1 MAGGIAGIVS
11 DSGYVIYDDTPG
23 KMANLEALRR
33 FRSIDLAE
41 LTRLFLPY
49 KERAQVDPGYA
60 VDDALSDLAR
70 QLGVD
75 PAAVLAARRTIR
87 VERELRE
94 GVRETLV
101 ELLRRGVPFVILSDS
116 HQTGAQMRL
125 KYESE
130 LGLDHLVSDF
140 VTSKDTGLRKP
151 DPRMFRA
158 AGERIAAALG
168 GGELDS
174 SRIAFLGHDLDEL
187 QGAHRAGLR
196 PLAVYFHGRREEI
209 PFIPEPDI
217 LTGFADLLRLL
228 DAGERPPVSAGQIRV

>member
-1 MAGGIAGIVS
+1 MDGGGGIAGIVS

-23 KMANLEALRR
+23 KMANLEAVRR
-33 FRSIDLAE
+33 FRNIDLAE

-75 PAAVLAARRTIR
+75 PGAVLAARRTIR
-87 VERELRE
+87 VQRQLRE

-101 ELLRRGVPFVILSDS
+101 ELHRRGVPFVILSDS
-116 HQTGAQMRL
+116 HQTGAQMRR
-125 KYESE
+125 KYEAE

-151 DPRMFRA
+151 DPRMFQF
-158 AGERIAAALG
+158 AGQRIAATLG
-168 GGELDS
+168 RGELPP
-174 SRIAFLGHDLDEL
+174 SRVAFLGHDLDEL
-187 QGAHRAGLR
+187 EGAQRAGLR
-196 PLAVYFHGRREEI
+196 PLAVFFHGLREEI
-209 PFIPEPDI
+209 PFIPDADI
-217 LTGFADLLRLL
+217 LSGFADLLRLL
-228 DAGERPPVSAGQIRV
+228 ES